1 MIYRVIEKCSTRT
14 FFVFNY
20 PNHLFEDGGKR
31 IGGVDIYSLH
41 SFIKNVYDRI
51 RFYLGG

>member
-1 MIYRVIEKCSTRT
+1 MIYRVIERCSTRT

-31 IGGVDIYSLH
+31 ISGWNVKSLH
-41 SFIKNVYDRI
+41 SSLKNVCNRV
-51 RFYLGG
+51 RFHLGG